1 MNRVMDILLLRAD
14 SPTSRKSGFTL
25 VEILLVVAILG
36 ILAGVAVIGVRGRTD
51 KANKAACR
59 TSIQAIRTA
68 IDAYDVDN
76 GTYPPSLQS
85 LVTRDSA
92 PNWSGPYIQEPRM
105 LKDPW
110 GHDFQYSPR
119 EDGCEVRSAGPDG
132 QMGSADDLTN

>member
-1 MNRVMDILLLRAD
+1 MNRVTEILLLKHERGA
-14 SPTSRKSGFTL
+14 SSKAGFTL

-51 KANKAACR
+51 KANKSACR
-59 TSIQAIRTA
+59 ASIQAIRTA

-85 LVTRDSA
+85 LVARDSA
-92 PNWSGPYIQEPRM
+92 PNWSGPYIQEARM

-110 GHDFQYSPR
+110 GHEFQYSPR
-119 EDGCEVRSAGPDG
+119 EDGCEIRSAGPDG
-132 QMGSADDLTN
+132 QMGSGDDLTN